1 MLTLEMEFTT
11 NLTENDNDELHGKAS
26 TISYRKLRTSLL
38 APHRKRASAHFIWSF
53 FTAKYSGVSF
63 ISVLWLIASGSSNR
77 KTCWVNVK
85 NTKIFQI

>member
-11 NLTENDNDELHGKAS
+11 NLTENDNDELHRKAS

-53 FTAKYSGVSF
+53 FTAKNSGVSF
-63 ISVLWLIASGSSNR
+63 ISVL
-77 KTCWVNVK
+77 
-85 NTKIFQI
+85 

>member
-11 NLTENDNDELHGKAS
+11 NLTENDNEQNGKAS

-53 FTAKYSGVSF
+53 FTAKNSGVSF
-63 ISVLWLIASGSSNR
+63 ISVL
-77 KTCWVNVK
+77 
-85 NTKIFQI
+85 